1 MDPSS
6 HPPATGPAPEPVI
19 ERMLATYAAMPTA
32 AQKALTVIAGT
43 LESSSNEIARV
54 MVAGYVEE
62 IPEYAAI
69 TDQGLLAD
77 VQAVSAALVRC
88 WLRMLR
94 TGDPADP
101 ELMQQI
107 QEGAR
112 RRAAQGMDLSALLR
126 AYRLGVRSMW
136 TQLTQAPDWRTSA
149 SLRKS
154 SALITGWVLDY
165 SDLLCTQVESCFLEE
180 ATRTA
185 QQKEYR
191 RSALLNVILASSSA
205 ESANRLVELGRPHL
219 IVVVDTATDR
229 TMTQLEELGH
239 ALEKSIS
246 ALLWTVR
253 HSSLVAAVPAGSSD
267 QRALVRGQLEVLA
280 SRSEELRIGLGGAAY
295 HAHDSRESY
304 LEATDALRVGPLVG
318 PRGDVYDYLDL
329 APLVEMLRRPERAQR
344 FVTAT
349 LEPFSRVAART
360 WALPTLEAYLEHRGS
375 QRDVAAHLD
384 IHVNTLKYRLNE
396 LRSCGQE
403 YLDSGAAAENVLL
416 ALRLRHALGTTDAP
430 RRRAV
435 AEPPRAQVIPG
446 RQKQSTKERTT

>member
-1 MDPSS
+1 MESS
-6 HPPATGPAPEPVI
+6 HPGIAGEVHEPVV
-19 ERMLATYAAMPTA
+19 ERMLATYAAMPA
-32 AQKALTVIAGT
+32 AARKALTVIAGT
-43 LESSSNEIARV
+43 LEESSNEIARV

-62 IPEYAAI
+62 IPEYASI
-69 TDQGLLAD
+69 TDQGLLRD
-77 VQAVSAALVRC
+77 IQAVSAALVRC

-94 TGDPADP
+94 TGHPADP
-101 ELMQQI
+101 ELIEQI

-112 RRAAQGMDLSALLR
+112 RRAAQGMDLSSLLR

-136 TQLTQAPDWRTSA
+136 TQLTQTPDWRTSA

-154 SALITGWVLDY
+154 SALITSWVLDY

-205 ESANRLVELGRPHL
+205 ESADRLTELGRPHL
-219 IVVVDTATDR
+219 IAVVDTTTDR
-229 TMTQLEELGH
+229 TMAQLEDLGH
-239 ALEKSIS
+239 ALEKSTS

-253 HSSLVAAVPAGSSD
+253 HSSVVAAIPADSTE
-267 QRALVRGQLEVLA
+267 QRALVRGRLESLA
-280 SRSEELRIGLGGAAY
+280 ARRQQVRIGLGGVAY

-304 LEATDALRVGPLVG
+304 QEATDALRVGPAVG
-318 PRGDVYDYLDL
+318 PGGDVHDYLDL
-329 APLVEMLRRPERAQR
+329 APVVEMLRRPERAQR
-344 FVTAT
+344 FVSAT
-349 LEPFSRVAART
+349 LEPFSRLARRS

-375 QRDVAAHLD
+375 QRDIADQLD

-403 YLDSGAAAENVLL
+403 YLDSGAAAETVLL
-416 ALRLRHALGTTDAP
+416 ALRLRRALGPVEDHRP
-430 RRRAV
+430 SRA
-435 AEPPRAQVIPG
+435 AEPVRTRTTAG
-446 RQKQSTKERTT
+446 RRKQITKERTT

>member
-1 MDPSS
+1 MNSL
-6 HPPATGPAPEPVI
+6 HPVAAGASPEPVI

-32 AQKALTVIAGT
+32 ARKALTVIAGT
-43 LESSSNEIARV
+43 LEESSNEIARV

-77 VQAVSAALVRC
+77 IQAVSAALVRC

-94 TGDPADP
+94 TGDPADS
-101 ELMQQI
+101 ELMEQI

-154 SALITGWVLDY
+154 SALITSWVLDY

-205 ESANRLVELGRPHL
+205 ESADRLTELGRPHL
-219 IVVVDTATDR
+219 IAVVDATTDR
-229 TMTQLEELGH
+229 TMTQLEDLGH
-239 ALEKSIS
+239 SLEKSTS

-253 HSSLVAAVPAGSSD
+253 HSSVVAAIPAGSTE
-267 QRALVRGQLEVLA
+267 QRAMVRGRLEVLA
-280 SRSEELRIGLGGAAY
+280 GKREQVRIGLGGVAY

-304 LEATDALRVGPLVG
+304 LEATDALRVGPAVG
-318 PRGDVYDYLDL
+318 SRGEIHDYLDL

-344 FVTAT
+344 FVSAT
-349 LEPFSRVAART
+349 LEPFTRLARRS

-375 QRDVAAHLD
+375 QRDVAEHLD

-403 YLDSGAAAENVLL
+403 YLESGAVAENVLL
-416 ALRLRHALGTTDAP
+416 ALRLRRALGPGEEP
-430 RRRAV
+430 RPSRP
-435 AEPPRAQVIPG
+435 AEPVRTRVNAG
-446 RQKQSTKERTT
+446 RRKQPTKERTK